1 VISRDETLSALRLS
15 SFAPPGLALTLRVG
29 RLRAAALLTL
39 GLLACLWTAALA
51 FGGTLPLV
59 WSAVEFLALL
69 LMGALL
75 WSGNLRDPALPFPWK
90 APALLLLFAALQ
102 SALVRPPFYLAREQF
117 LRLLVFACAF
127 CIAAALARDTVWR
140 ARLIY
145 GFMALG
151 LFEAVYGLVQ
161 SIAGWQ
167 WIFTYKKIFYTAQ
180 ATGTYIN
187 PNHFAGLL
195 ELIFPFSLVSALQRL
210 DQLNPHSHAA
220 VPSGLPRSERLSAL
234 LFYSFATLLL
244 FAGILLSRSR
254 MGLLSV
260 TLAALA
266 MGLLWLSQSARPG
279 RILPLLGLLAATVL
293 FSLWLGLGPLLARY
307 SSLNID
313 FSNRLSVWKDSVAL
327 IRSQPLLGTG
337 LGTFADSFTR
347 VQSTLLGRTVDHAHN
362 DYLEFA
368 VEWGLPGAALLFGL
382 LLWLFVRTTRASL
395 RPAKPESRYL
405 ALACSGSLLALL
417 VHSLADFN
425 LQIPANA
432 LLFSVILG
440 LAASL
445 DSPRPASAAHPL
457 TGGAA

>member
-1 VISRDETLSALRLS
+1 MISRDETLSALRGS
-15 SFAPPGLALTLRVG
+15 SFAPPSLALTLRVG
-29 RLRAAALLTL
+29 RFRAAALLTL

-51 FGGTLPLV
+51 FGGTLPLA

-75 WSGNLRDPALPFPWK
+75 WSGNWRDPALPFPWK

-145 GFMALG
+145 GLMALG
-151 LFEAVYGLVQ
+151 LFEALYGLVQ

-167 WIFTYKKIFYTAQ
+167 WIFTYKKIFYTVQ

-210 DQLNPHSHAA
+210 DQLNLHSHAA
-220 VPSGLPRSERLSAL
+220 APSGLPRSERLSAL
-234 LFYSFATLLL
+234 IFYSFATLLL

-266 MGLLWLSQSARPG
+266 MGLLWLSQSAQPG
-279 RILPLLGLLAATVL
+279 RLLLILVLLVAAVLLS
-293 FSLWLGLGPLLARY
+293 FWLGLGPLLSRY
-307 SSLNID
+307 SSLDID
-313 FSNRLSVWKDSVAL
+313 FSTRLSVWKDSVVL

-337 LGTFADSFTR
+337 LGTFADSFSQ

-362 DYLEFA
+362 DYLEFT
-368 VEWGLPGAALLFGL
+368 VEWGLPGATLLFGL
-382 LLWLFVRTTRASL
+382 ILWLFVRTTRASL
-395 RPAKPESRYL
+395 RPAKSESHYL
-405 ALACSGSLLALL
+405 ALACSGSILALL

-425 LQIPANA
+425 LQISANA

-440 LAASL
+440 LACAVATPQPRWRTSL
-445 DSPRPASAAHPL
+445 V
-457 TGGAA
+457 